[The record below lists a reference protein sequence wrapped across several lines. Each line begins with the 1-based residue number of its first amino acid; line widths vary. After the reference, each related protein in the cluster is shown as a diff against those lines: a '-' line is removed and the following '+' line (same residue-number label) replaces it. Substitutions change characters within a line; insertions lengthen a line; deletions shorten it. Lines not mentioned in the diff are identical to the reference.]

1 MPNKLLVVIG
11 GPTGVGKTDM
21 AIQLARHYH
30 TAILSADS
38 RQIYSELSIGVGRP
52 SADQLALAPHYL
64 IGHVSIVDHY
74 SAGDFTRD
82 ALNILDRLFLHHDI
96 VFMTGGTGLYLK
108 AIMEGFDDIPDV
120 PDAINE
126 YWTNTWKEKGIEAL
140 KEALQKSDP
149 DYLSTVDASNPMR
162 MIRALAVSEATGKPY
177 SSFRKGEKTIRPFSI
192 LPIVLDLP
200 RNELYHRIDQRVLNM
215 IAMGWM
221 EEATSLYPL
230 KNLNALQTVGYR
242 ELFDFIDH
250 KTTLPEAVTAIQQST
265 RRYAKRQLTWWRHQ
279 GQWHSFSPEDI
290 SSIITMIN
298 QELEARSMEHGARS

>member
-1 MPNKLLVVIG
+1 
-11 GPTGVGKTDM
+11 
-21 AIQLARHYH
+21 
-30 TAILSADS
+30 
-38 RQIYSELSIGVGRP
+38 
-52 SADQLALAPHYL
+52 
-64 IGHVSIVDHY
+64 
-74 SAGDFTRD
+74 
-82 ALNILDRLFLHHDI
+82 
-96 VFMTGGTGLYLK
+96 
-108 AIMEGFDDIPDV
+108 
-120 PDAINE
+120 
-126 YWTNTWKEKGIEAL
+126 
-140 KEALQKSDP
+140 
-149 DYLSTVDASNPMR
+149 
-162 MIRALAVSEATGKPY
+162 
-177 SSFRKGEKTIRPFSI
+177 
-192 LPIVLDLP
+192 
-200 RNELYHRIDQRVLNM
+200 M